1 MRSLLIPAALV
12 VVLST
17 GSTAAQKATPAD
29 LAAALSGS
37 WKLNEELSP
46 SLGSSGRTGGRG
58 EGRGGG
64 ALFAMAA
71 APAGQRGGRGGG
83 RGGGEGG
90 GSEASSEVM
99 REEAAAQSALR
110 ILQQVP
116 LVITI
121 VATAT
126 DVKFTDPRGEWAFR
140 VDDKTTAMDVPGGQI
155 KVKSKWDKQTLR
167 QDFSTVQRKLVK
179 TWSIDG
185 NNRLVMTERVESMTL
200 NTTESRAVFDRQ

>member
-1 MRSLLIPAALV
+1 M
-12 VVLST
+12 VVLSS
-17 GSTAAQKATPAD
+17 GSTVAQKAAPAD
-29 LAAALSGS
+29 VAAALSGS
-37 WKLNEELSP
+37 WKLNQELSP

-64 ALFAMAA
+64 ALFAMAG

-90 GSEASSEVM
+90 GGEASSEVM
-99 REEAAAQSALR
+99 REELAAQSALR
-110 ILQQVP
+110 VLQQVP

-121 VATAT
+121 AATVT

-155 KVKSKWDKQTLR
+155 KVKSKWDKQTLK
-167 QDFSTVQRKLVK
+167 QEFSTVQRKLVK
-179 TWSIDG
+179 TWSIDA
-185 NNRLVMTERVESMTL
+185 NNRLVLTERVESITVS
-200 NTTESRAVFDRQ
+200 TTESKAIFDHQ